1 MSNATPKNGPHK
13 ADPQPA
19 EADSGETTPD
29 TNPKSVSFEAAQQAA
44 REASSREAS
53 SHEEDMAEE
62 VEEIVASALS
72 EPPGSHDRM
81 RVSAHDTR
89 PCEDCDYRGVTDRVG
104 GADVYCDCQHGRRKH
119 YEHFQRIHDRIPE
132 SGVPKH
138 LSGVTL
144 ESLREAGGEAV
155 MQSEAVHAVQGYLN
169 LRPFVDPTHGT
180 EHESVCILGPNGKGK
195 TGLLTILA
203 RKAYREGFTPLFV
216 KYADLYSA
224 VQAGYGQ
231 FVKGSPQHDLGQ
243 IRVETAQRVDVLC
256 LDDLGDPFAEGQGD
270 YNVPKDRRDILFRVL
285 SSRHEAGRPT
295 HITAN
300 HASLQEIARQF
311 DPRIADRI
319 KEMCAVVQMD
329 GPNLRE
335 VQ

>member
-1 MSNATPKNGPHK
+1 
-13 ADPQPA
+13 
-19 EADSGETTPD
+19 
-29 TNPKSVSFEAAQQAA
+29 
-44 REASSREAS
+44 
-53 SHEEDMAEE
+53 MAEE

-89 PCEDCDYRGVTDRVG
+89 PCEDCDYRGAADRVG

-119 YEHFQRIHDRIPE
+119 YEHFQRIHDRVPE

-138 LSGVTL
+138 LIGVTL
-144 ESLREAGGEAV
+144 ESLRAVAGDDVMDTEAV
-155 MQSEAVHAVQGYLN
+155 QAIQAPLNGHETGYL
-169 LRPFVDPTHGT
+169 DPEHGT
-180 EHESVCILGPNGKGK
+180 YHGGLCVLGPNGKGK

-231 FVKGSPQHDLGQ
+231 FVEGSPQHDLGQ

-256 LDDLGDPFAEGQGD
+256 LDDLGDPFAEAQSD

-285 SSRHEAGRPT
+285 SSRHEAGRPV

-319 KEMCAVVQMD
+319 KEVCAVVQMD